1 MTDTPV
7 PSPGTPHEL
16 LSTVHDLTRRV
27 RHAQRGTWFPLL
39 LLGALTLAA
48 IPVDRYGHYDTT
60 CTTIHPT
67 GGVGRVCTI
76 SSTWSFVYW
85 PIALIAAYAAITGFY
100 LHRSRMRGVG
110 TAIRPYILAGIG
122 IALLVTG
129 VALWAA
135 HHPPA
140 AEHDILGL
148 NLQPQSG
155 LTTFLYRLAGP
166 ASAIGLALLVLSWV
180 ERNRALLVFTLTYLA
195 IVLVPVTFDWVIAR
209 PSPWFFLPHLVIT
222 GGVLLLGGIGFA
234 LTQPPSQQPAP

>member
-1 MTDTPV
+1 M

-48 IPVDRYGHYDTT
+48 IPVDRYGHHATT
-60 CTTIHPT
+60 CTTTHTPDGT
-67 GGVGRVCTI
+67 GRVCAI

-85 PIALIAAYAAITGFY
+85 ATALVLAYAAITGFY

-110 TAIRPYILAGIG
+110 TPIRPYILAGIG
-122 IALLVTG
+122 IIVLVTG
-129 VALWAA
+129 VALWVA

-148 NLQPQSG
+148 HLQPQSG
-155 LTTFLYRLAGP
+155 PATFLYRLAGP

-180 ERNRALLVFTLTYLA
+180 ERNGALLVFTLTYLA
-195 IVLVPVTFDWVIAR
+195 IVLVPVTFGWMIAR
-209 PSPWFFLPHLVIT
+209 PSPWSFLPHLVIP
-222 GGVLLLGGIGFA
+222 GGLLLLGGIGFA
-234 LTQPPSQQPAP
+234 LTRPAIQRPTS